1 MWGAFLL
8 ALLLYTDVME
18 AAFLRRVPSPAAREC
33 IAAD

>member
-1 MWGAFLL
+1 MWGGFLL

-18 AAFLRRVPSPAAREC
+18 AAFLMRFPSPAAREY